1 MTNYPTAWQRRVLW
15 TVITYLAIVCGGA
28 VAVWL
33 VYLFGQAVGFLQP
46 VLIPFA
52 VAAVLAFLLEP
63 IVQMLNARTRLSR
76 TGAVLTLAG
85 VVLLALS
92 LAGVLIVPRL
102 YDSTARMIQGMPAY
116 TQKAQQ
122 RITGLIDAAQ
132 TRLAKFNHA
141 TPAGTA
147 SPSSASTDDKDS
159 PAPSASPVGAMNDNA
174 AAPNPGT
181 SPSAAEGAQGG
192 SVSGNGSQAN
202 NHDKGAQPTSSPSS
216 GPISAADQEDKGD
229 KKGEIGKEKGDDPA
243 KTATALFQPNGLR
256 NYIQKQIPTLESKV
270 PAVLD
275 SLFHLLT
282 KSLGA
287 AGVLLDLLI
296 VPVYLYF
303 LLVES
308 RHIARHWNEYLPIR
322 DSPFKK
328 EVVSVMLEINTYLVA
343 FFRGQLIV
351 STIDGI
357 LIGGSLALFV
367 HLDFAFL
374 IALLVIVLTFIPYLG
389 IILCYI
395 PVILIA
401 IIQYGDFAHPFYCV
415 LIMFIVQ
422 TLESSVIS
430 PKIVGDSVG
439 LHPVTVILSVFGW
452 SLLLNGPIGAIL
464 AVPLSATVKVL
475 LRRYVWEASGRG
487 RHFVPLSAESMEAL
501 EDETHRAEEV
511 SQGKRDSDGPR
522 TAGEPVASE
531 PPADKEAPAGPV
543 FVPEESGKK
552 PGEEA

>member
-15 TVITYLAIVCGGA
+15 TVYTYIAIVGGGA

-33 VYLFGQAVGFLQP
+33 IYLFGQAVGFLQP

-52 VAAVLAFLLEP
+52 IAAVLAFLLEP
-63 IVQMLNARTRLSR
+63 IVQMLTTRTRLSR

-85 VVLLALS
+85 VVLLTLA
-92 LAGVLIVPRL
+92 LAGVLIVPRI

-116 TQKAQQ
+116 TQKAEQ
-122 RITGLIDAAQ
+122 RLTGLLDAAEA
-132 TRLAKFNHA
+132 RLAKFNHA
-141 TPAGTA
+141 PPGAAIAPGPVPDAGNASPAGKTEE
-147 SPSSASTDDKDS
+147 TVD
-159 PAPSASPVGAMNDNA
+159 PSASPGA
-174 AAPNPGT
+174 
-181 SPSAAEGAQGG
+181 SPAVQGG
-192 SVSGNGSQAN
+192 PVPGEGTKPTGD
-202 NHDKGAQPTSSPSS
+202 DKNAQPAPSP
-216 GPISAADQEDKGD
+216 GANKE
-229 KKGEIGKEKGDDPA
+229 GKEDDPA

-256 NYIQKQIPTLESKV
+256 NYIQKQIPTVESKV

-296 VPVYLYF
+296 VPVYLFF

-374 IALLVIVLTFIPYLG
+374 ITLLVIVLTFIPYLG

-401 IIQYGDFAHPFYCV
+401 IIQYGDFVHPLICV
-415 LIMFIVQ
+415 GIMFFVQ

-487 RHFVPLSAESMEAL
+487 RHFVPLSTESMEAL
-501 EDETHRAEEV
+501 DDETHRAEEV
-511 SQGKRDSDGPR
+511 SQGKRDNDGPR
-522 TAGEPVASE
+522 IAGEPVASE

-543 FVPEESGKK
+543 FVPVSSGKK

>member
-15 TVITYLAIVCGGA
+15 TVVTYLAIVGGGA

-63 IVQMLNARTRLSR
+63 IVRTLTDRTRLSR

-85 VVLLALS
+85 FILLVLA

-116 TQKAQQ
+116 TMKAQQ
-122 RITGLIDAAQ
+122 RITGLIDAAEA
-132 TRLAKFNHA
+132 RLAKFNHEA
-141 TPAGTA
+141 PPGAPPAPTAANAGEPAAPSLPEVSPSIAPAAAAA
-147 SPSSASTDDKDS
+147 SPATGMDILPGAGVNASPAAAASPAVSPAAVGKDTKDKD
-159 PAPSASPVGAMNDNA
+159 
-174 AAPNPGT
+174 
-181 SPSAAEGAQGG
+181 
-192 SVSGNGSQAN
+192 
-202 NHDKGAQPTSSPSS
+202 
-216 GPISAADQEDKGD
+216 
-229 KKGEIGKEKGDDPA
+229 DDPA
-243 KTATALFQPNGLR
+243 KTATELFKPNGLR
-256 NYIQKQIPTLESKV
+256 NYIQEQIPTLESKV

-275 SLFHLLT
+275 SLFHLLSR
-282 KSLGA
+282 SLGA
-287 AGVLLDLLI
+287 AGTLIDLI
-296 VPVYLYF
+296 IIPVYLYF

-357 LIGGSLALFV
+357 LIGGMLALFV
-367 HLDFAFL
+367 HLDFAFF
-374 IALLVIVLTFIPYLG
+374 IGLLVVVLTFIPYLG

-401 IIQYGDFAHPFYCV
+401 IVQYGDWQHPLYCV
-415 LIMFIVQ
+415 GIMFLTQ
-422 TLESSVIS
+422 TLESSIIS

-464 AVPLSATVKVL
+464 AVPLPATVKVL

-487 RHFVPLSAESMEAL
+487 RHFVPLSVESMQALKAETRRTEAVTQ
-501 EDETHRAEEV
+501 DKHDA
-511 SQGKRDSDGPR
+511 DGPR
-522 TAGEPVASE
+522 AATEPVASE
-531 PPADKEAPAGPV
+531 PPAKTGAGTV
-543 FVPEESGKK
+543 FVPEESGETLR
-552 PGEEA
+552 EEHLGKRET